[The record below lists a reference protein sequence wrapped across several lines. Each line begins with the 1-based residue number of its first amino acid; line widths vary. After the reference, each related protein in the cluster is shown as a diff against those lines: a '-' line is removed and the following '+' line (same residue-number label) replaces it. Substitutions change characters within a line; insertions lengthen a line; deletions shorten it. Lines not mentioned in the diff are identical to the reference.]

1 MPSKPHANRR
11 RSVCYRRFPMS
22 IRCIAAGAALLL
34 LSGCSLK
41 QAGLNRMASALAASS
56 AVYDADNDP
65 EFVRAAAPST
75 LKTIEMFLS
84 QSPKHSGLLLTAC
97 SGFTQY
103 SYGFLHVE
111 SALQRGN
118 ATVARDLRDRAS
130 RMYQRAKAYCL
141 RGLAVRHPRI
151 TEPSLMRDPAV
162 MSATTAHDVP
172 FLYWT
177 AAAWGADLS
186 LTDDQLKRVGELVAV
201 RALLAR
207 AKALDEAWELGAIHE
222 ALIAIDGLP
231 ALLGGSVAAARADFN
246 RAIELSQGRSVF
258 AYLAFALTLPEGA
271 ERKKLLEQAVAI
283 DVQKNPVRRLTNLI
297 AQRYAKALLA
307 ARP

>member
-1 MPSKPHANRR
+1 
-11 RSVCYRRFPMS
+11 MS
-22 IRCIAAGAALLL
+22 IRCVAAAAALVL

-56 AVYDADNDP
+56 AVYDSDNDP

-84 QSPKHSGLLLTAC
+84 QSPNHVGLLLTAC

-111 SALQRGN
+111 SALQGGN
-118 ATVARDLRDRAS
+118 PTAARELRDRAR
-130 RMYQRAKAYCL
+130 RMYQRARGYCL
-141 RGLAVRHPRI
+141 RGLAVNHARI
-151 TEPSLMRDPAV
+151 TERSIVGHPAV
-162 MSATTAHDVP
+162 LNVTTVQDVP

-177 AAAWGADLS
+177 GAAWGAELS
-186 LTDDQLKRVGELVAV
+186 LADDQLKRIGELVAV

-207 AKALDEAWELGAIHE
+207 AKTLDDTWQLGAIHE

-231 ALLGGSVAAARADFN
+231 RLLGGSPAAARADFN
-246 RAIELSQGRSVF
+246 RAIELSEGRSVF
-258 AYLAFALTLPEGA
+258 AYLAMAMTLPEGA
-271 ERKKLLEQAVAI
+271 ERRKLLEQAVTI
-283 DVQKNPVRRLTNLI
+283 DVQNSPVRRLTNLI

-307 ARP
+307 AARSS

>member
-1 MPSKPHANRR
+1 
-11 RSVCYRRFPMS
+11 MS
-22 IRCIAAGAALLL
+22 IRCVAAGAALVV
-34 LSGCSLK
+34 LSGCSFK
-41 QAGLNRMASALAASS
+41 QAGLNRMASALAAST

-75 LKTIEMFLS
+75 LKTIEMLLS
-84 QSPKHSGLLLTAC
+84 QSPKHTGLLLTAC

-118 ATVARDLRDRAS
+118 ATAARELRDRAT
-130 RMYQRAKAYCL
+130 RMYQRAKGYCL
-141 RGLAVRHPRI
+141 RGLAVRHARV
-151 TEPSLMRDPAV
+151 TEQSLMRDRAV
-162 MSATTAHDVP
+162 LSAATAEDVP

-186 LTDDQLKRVGELVAV
+186 LAQDPLKRVGELAAV

-207 AKALDEAWELGAIHE
+207 AKALDEAWERGAIHE
-222 ALIAIDGLP
+222 ALIAVDGLP
-231 ALLGGSVAAARADFN
+231 ALFGGSATAARADFN
-246 RAIELSQGRSVF
+246 RAVELSEGRSVF
-258 AYLAFALTLPEGA
+258 AYLTFALTLPEGP
-271 ERKKLLEQAVAI
+271 ERKKLLERAVAI
-283 DVQKNPVRRLTNLI
+283 DVQKNPVHRLTNLI

-307 ARP
+307 AAQ

>member
-1 MPSKPHANRR
+1 
-11 RSVCYRRFPMS
+11 MS
-22 IRCIAAGAALLL
+22 IRYVAAAAAIVL

-56 AVYDADNDP
+56 AVYDSDNDP

-75 LKTIEMFLS
+75 LKTIEMLLS
-84 QSPKHSGLLLTAC
+84 QSPNHTDLLLTAC

-103 SYGFLHVE
+103 AYGFLHVE

-118 ATVARDLRDRAS
+118 PTAARELRDRAG
-130 RMYQRAKAYCL
+130 RMYQRARAYCL
-141 RGLAVRHPRI
+141 RGLAVNHPRI
-151 TEPSLMRDPAV
+151 TQQSIVADPEVLSL
-162 MSATTAHDVP
+162 TTAQDVP

-177 AAAWGADLS
+177 GAAWGAELS
-186 LTDDQLKRVGELVAV
+186 LADDQLQRVGELVAV

-207 AKALDEAWELGAIHE
+207 AKALDETWQQGAIHE

-231 ALLGGSVAAARADFN
+231 KLLGGSPEAARADFN

-258 AYLAFALTLPEGA
+258 AYLAMAMTLPDGA
-271 ERKKLLEQAVAI
+271 ERRKLLEQAVAI
-283 DVQKNPVRRLTNLI
+283 DVQKSPVRRLTNLI
-297 AQRYAKALLA
+297 AQRYAKALLTA
-307 ARP
+307 AR